1 MKHIP
6 WANPIFDN
14 KEFNQVKKSFQRQ
27 RFTMGKNVD
36 NFEKKFSK
44 IWNSK
49 YSIAVSNGTVALDLA
64 LRALSI
70 KKGDE
75 IIVPAVSYISTASA
89 ISYQGATPVFID
101 ICPNLFSLN
110 PDKIQKAI
118 TKKTKAII
126 YIDYGGIPSN
136 FNKIAS
142 IAKKNNLYLILDGA
156 QTLGAKINNKY
167 IGHNG
172 IISTISFHMAK
183 IISTIEGGMIST
195 NSKILEKKIK
205 TIRNIGEPSGRKYSH
220 TILGTNARMTELQAG
235 IGLEQLKKLGLY
247 VKERNRIASYYA
259 DLFQKYDV
267 KVELPVIPKGSKP
280 SYFFFPILIAKR
292 NYIAK
297 TIYKK
302 FNIDTRI
309 AYPKPIYEQP
319 LYKYGNLVFKKND
332 CYNAEK
338 FCKKILNLPIYPYM
352 KKSDISRVVKAIKQS
367 QND

>member
-6 WANPIFDN
+6 WANPIFDS
-14 KEFNQVKKSFQRQ
+14 KELSQIKKSFKRQ
-27 RFTMGKNVD
+27 RFTMGENVK
-36 NFEKKFSK
+36 NFEKQFSK

-49 YSIAVSNGTVALDLA
+49 YSIAVSNGTVALDIA

-75 IIVPAVSYISTASA
+75 VIVPAVSYISTASS

-101 ICPNLFSLN
+101 ICPNLFSID

-136 FNKIAS
+136 FNKIS
-142 IAKKNNLYLILDGA
+142 HIAKKNNLFLILDGA
-156 QTLGAKINNKY
+156 QTLGAKINNNY

-172 IISTISFHMAK
+172 IISTVSFHMAK

-195 NSKILEKKIK
+195 NSKQLEKKIK
-205 TIRNIGEPSGRKYSH
+205 IIRNIGEPSGRKYSH
-220 TILGTNARMTELQAG
+220 TMLGTNARMTELQAG
-235 IGLEQLKKLGLY
+235 IGLEQLKKLGFY
-247 VKERNRIASYYA
+247 VKERNRIADIYI
-259 DLFQKYDV
+259 DLLKKYKV
-267 KVELPVIPKGSKP
+267 KIELPKFSKGYKP

-297 TIYKK
+297 TILKK

-319 LYKYGNLVFKKND
+319 MYKYGNLVYKKNE
-332 CYNAEK
+332 CHYAEY

-352 KKSDISRVVKAIKQS
+352 KESDTSRVVKAIKQL